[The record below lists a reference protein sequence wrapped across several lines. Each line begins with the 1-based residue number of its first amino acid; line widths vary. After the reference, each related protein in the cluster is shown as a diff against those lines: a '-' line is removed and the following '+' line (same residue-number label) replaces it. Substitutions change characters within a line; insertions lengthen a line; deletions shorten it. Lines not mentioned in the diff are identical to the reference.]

1 MTKMTYVDAIDM
13 AITGTLTAE
22 GIEKLEALK
31 ASLEKRASYKSS
43 KPSKAQREKEAVKMS
58 ILDVLLKAEEPM
70 QCKVIA
76 ETLGISGQKC
86 SALLKQLVD
95 DGQIEKF
102 FEKKV
107 AFFKVAGE

>member
-1 MTKMTYVDAIDM
+1 MEKLTYVEAINFAVEHINNIDV
-13 AITGTLTAE
+13 
-22 GIEKLEALK
+22 IEKLQALRE
-31 ASLEKRASYKSS
+31 SLEKRASYKSN
-43 KPSKAQREKEAVKMS
+43 KPSKTQRENEEVKKVILETLADGEAR
-58 ILDVLLKAEEPM
+58 
-70 QCKVIA
+70 QCKAIA

>member
-1 MTKMTYVDAIDM
+1 MEKLTYVEAINFAVEHINNIDV
-13 AITGTLTAE
+13 
-22 GIEKLEALK
+22 IEKLQALRE
-31 ASLEKRASYKSS
+31 SLEKRASYKSN
-43 KPSKAQREKEAVKMS
+43 KPSKTQRENEEVKKVILETLADGEAR
-58 ILDVLLKAEEPM
+58 